1 MVRPCLSEFRAPEDS
16 RLRAVSVRNLF
27 YLPSWEQLVVVEEEE
42 VRGRGEGWRKRETE
56 KKELFFFFLFPV
68 FCFSRQTGF
77 LGIALAVL
85 GLAL

>member
-27 YLPSWEQLVVVEEEE
+27 CLPSWEQLVVEEEE
-42 VRGRGEGWRKRETE
+42 VRERGKGGGRERQ
-56 KKELFFFFLFPV
+56 KKELFLFFLFPV

-77 LGIALAVL
+77 LGIALAVF